1 VSLFTRRLELF
12 RAFGIPIRLDLSWFV
27 VFLLV
32 TWSLATRAFPTLVP
46 GLGPVLAWS
55 MGAAGALGLF
65 GSVLLHEL
73 GHAVTAQRLGV
84 RMRGITLFLF
94 GGVAEMAEEP
104 RTPKAEFL
112 VAVAGPAVSVGLALA
127 GGGAALLGRAAGWPA
142 PVVAVVGYLG
152 LINGVLVAFNLIP
165 AFPLDGGRVLRSAL
179 WAWKG
184 SLRQATRISSAI
196 GSAFG
201 FALVAWGVWQVL
213 QGEIFGGVWSF
224 LIGMFLRNAAR
235 MSYQQLL
242 LRRALEGEPVER
254 FMHPDPVTVPRQ
266 ISVQELVDDYVYR
279 HHFKFYPVVD
289 EAGRLVG
296 CVTTRRIKELPREE
310 WQSQTVGAIADRC
323 DAENTVPAGA
333 DAMHALSRM
342 SRTGASRLLVV
353 DGDRLLGILS
363 LKDLLKFF
371 ALKMELEEG
380 K

>member
-1 VSLFTRRLELF
+1 MTPFTQRIELF
-12 RAFGIPIRLDLSWFV
+12 RAFGIPIRIDYSWFV

-32 TWSLATRAFPTLVP
+32 AWSLATRAFPALVP
-46 GLGPVLAWS
+46 GISPPLAWT

-65 GSVLLHEL
+65 ASVLLHEL

-94 GGVAEMAEEP
+94 GGVAEMADEP
-104 RTPKAEFL
+104 PTPRVEFL
-112 VAVAGPAVSVGLALA
+112 VAIAGPVVSVALALA
-127 GGGAALLGRAAGWPA
+127 GAAAAMVARLAGAPAAVVALLA
-142 PVVAVVGYLG
+142 YLG
-152 LINGVLVAFNLIP
+152 LLNGVLVAFNLIP

-184 SLRQATRISSAI
+184 SLRQATRIAAGV

-201 FALVAWGVWQVL
+201 LALLAWGLWRVVR
-213 QGEIFGGVWSF
+213 GDVFGGIWSS
-224 LIGMFLRNAAR
+224 LIGLFLRHAAR
-235 MSYQQLL
+235 MSYQQVL

-279 HHFKFYPVVD
+279 HHHKFYPVVD
-289 EAGRLVG
+289 EGGRLTG

-310 WQSQTVGAIADRC
+310 WERQTVGAIADRC
-323 DAENTVPAGA
+323 DARNTVPAGA
-333 DAMHALSRM
+333 DAMRALSRM
-342 SRTGASRLLVV
+342 SRTGTSRLLVV
-353 DGDRLLGILS
+353 DGDRLLGVLS

-371 ALKMELEEG
+371 AVKMELEEG